1 MLTGMARIEHVA
13 PPQCRLSSVLLD
25 VALNCVLIH
34 AICSLPSVE
43 NIYVPSGCGDAGSA
57 MGCVI
62 LTRHAMG
69 ASVHGERLKSPQ
81 LGIDADPEFIH
92 ELLRRHGIDHEC
104 FLERDDPGLDPCNQ
118 SFSLVG
124 ALVRRS
130 KFSWIHETRVQ
141 VVRAVAWML

>member
-62 LTRHAMG
+62 LTRQAMG
-69 ASVHGERLKSPQ
+69 ASVRSERLKSPW

-92 ELLRRHGIDHEC
+92 ELLRRHGIDREC
-104 FLERDDPGLDPCNQ
+104 FLERDDPGLGPCNQ
-118 SFSLVG
+118 SFSLV
-124 ALVRRS
+124 VD
-130 KFSWIHETRVQ
+130 
-141 VVRAVAWML
+141 

>member
-1 MLTGMARIEHVA
+1 M
-13 PPQCRLSSVLLD
+13 LLD

-62 LTRHAMG
+62 LTRQAMG
-69 ASVHGERLKSPQ
+69 ASVRSERLKFPW

-92 ELLRRHGIDHEC
+92 ELLRRHGIDREC
-104 FLERDDPGLDPCNQ
+104 FLERDDPGLGPCNQ
-118 SFSLVG
+118 SFSLV
-124 ALVRRS
+124 VD
-130 KFSWIHETRVQ
+130 
-141 VVRAVAWML
+141 